1 MTVSVSH
8 CITRSLFCV
17 GMFFM
22 CGALGVWGASIFV
35 HKIYR
40 NVKID

>member
-1 MTVSVSH
+1 MFCLAFWPH
-8 CITRSLFCV
+8 RALFCI